1 MTRRADPQWNA
12 PLLNSDSFAVTVD
25 VSPSTREGTPMPDLY
40 TSEHEDFRKTAR
52 TFFEREVTPHHD
64 QWEKD
69 GIVPR
74 ELWLKAGKAGLLCFD
89 VPEEYGGPGV
99 DDFRYNVILSEEQ
112 ARAGANGPGFSVH
125 SDIIVPY
132 LTSIG
137 TDEQKQRWLPG
148 AVSGEIITAIA
159 MTEPGAGS
167 DLQGIRTTAVDH
179 GDHYL
184 LNGSKTF
191 ISNGINADLVIV
203 VARTDPEAGH
213 KGISLLVVE
222 RGMKGFERGRNLD
235 KIGLHAQDTAE
246 LFFDNVEVPKA
257 NLLGEE
263 GSGFISLMMNLPQER
278 ISIAAMAVAAIEHVL
293 DLSLAYAKER
303 QAFGRPIGSFQH
315 NRFVLAEMATHAHIA
330 RVFINDCILKLNA
343 GEVDPALASMAK
355 WWTTEL
361 QKQVVDAGVQ
371 LHGGYGYMMEYPIA
385 KAFTDSRIQTI
396 YGGTTEI
403 QKEIIGRSLGV

>member
-1 MTRRADPQWNA
+1 MPER
-12 PLLNSDSFAVTVD
+12 
-25 VSPSTREGTPMPDLY
+25 PSIYEQ
-40 TSEHEDFRKTAR
+40 EHEDFRASVRAFMEK
-52 TFFEREVTPHHD
+52 EVVPHHE

-69 GIVPR
+69 GQVSR
-74 ELWLKAGKAGLLCFD
+74 EVWRKAGEAGLLCFD
-89 VPEEYGGPGV
+89 VEEEYGGAGV
-99 DDFRYNVILSEEQ
+99 KDFRYNTIVAEEL
-112 ARAGANGPGFSVH
+112 ARVSASGPGFPVH

-132 LTSIG
+132 ISQLG
-137 TDEQKQRWLPG
+137 TPEQKQRWLPG
-148 AVSGEIITAIA
+148 LVSGELISAIA

-167 DLQGIRTTAVDH
+167 DLQGIRTSAVDK
-179 GDHYL
+179 GDHYV

-191 ISNGINADLVIV
+191 ISNGIMSDLVIV
-203 VARTDPEAGH
+203 VCRTDPDAGH

-235 KIGLHAQDTAE
+235 KVGMKAQDTAE

-263 GSGFISLMMNLPQER
+263 GSGFISLMMNLGQER
-278 ISIAAMAVAAIEHVL
+278 ISIAAMAVAAIENVL
-293 DLSLAYAKER
+293 DMSLTYAKER
-303 QAFGRPIGSFQH
+303 TAFGKPIGSFQH

-361 QKQVVDAGVQ
+361 QKQVTDAGVQ

-385 KAFTDSRIQTI
+385 RAYTDGRIQTI

-403 QKEIIGRSLGV
+403 QKEIIGRSLGI

>member
-1 MTRRADPQWNA
+1 MSIYEA
-12 PLLNSDSFAVTVD
+12 
-25 VSPSTREGTPMPDLY
+25 
-40 TSEHEDFRKTAR
+40 EHEDFRKTAR
-52 TFFEREVTPHHD
+52 TFFEREVAPHHD

-74 ELWLKAGKAGLLCFD
+74 ELWLRAGEAGLLCFD
-89 VPEEYGGPGV
+89 VPEEYGGAGV
-99 DDFRYNVILSEEQ
+99 TDFRYNVVLSEEQ
-112 ARAGANGPGFSVH
+112 TRSGASGPGFSVH

-132 LTSIG
+132 LTSLG
-137 TDEQKQRWLPG
+137 TEEQKQRWLPG
-148 AVSGEIITAIA
+148 CVSGEIITAIA

-167 DLQGIRTTAVDH
+167 DLQGVRTTAVDA
-179 GDHYL
+179 GDHYV

-213 KGISLLVVE
+213 QGISLVVVE
-222 RGMKGFERGRNLD
+222 RGMEGFERGRNLE

-246 LFFDNVEVPKA
+246 LSFTDVRVPKT

-263 GSGFISLMMNLPQER
+263 GQGFVYLMQNLPQER
-278 ISIAAMAVAAIEHVL
+278 LIIGAQAVAAIESVVEMCL
-293 DLSLAYAKER
+293 DYAKTRE
-303 QAFGRPIGSFQH
+303 AFGRPIGKFQH
-315 NRFVLAEMATHAHIA
+315 NRFLVAEMATEA
-330 RVFINDCILKLNA
+330 RVARAFLDDCVRRHLDGQLSA
-343 GEVDPALASMAK
+343 VDAAMIK

-361 QKQVVDAGVQ
+361 QNKIVNQGVQ

-385 KAFTDSRIQTI
+385 KAYLDSRISTI